1 MAALK
6 PGIAVAGWAPAVTA
20 DTSRTLSFANALNT
34 PILLNGDTLQTVDPV
49 SFCGESVPID
59 KMPVLRRWRQTLMAQ
74 RNQEE
79 CLFNIRKR
87 AAHFFP
93 IIEPILRRYNI
104 PADFKFIPIAESE
117 LINDCVSPRGA
128 SGYWQLMPGTA
139 RELGLKVGGDNDE
152 RYDLPKATV
161 AVCKHLRDLYKHLG
175 SWTLVAA
182 AYNGGISQIQSRMR
196 QQSQRSYYSLHLY
209 RETSHYL
216 FRVLAYKELLT
227 NPRKYKKILSANT
240 LAGLTRPLPRWAK
253 RMKTLPTKPADS
265 VAVLAAAG
273 ETNPTWGP
281 RADRTVLDTPSATE
295 QWLNKIMG
303 GFTNPADLDSRHAGF
318 PFNELMGMVVLRFK
332 RPRFLRKK
340 PGTGRRPMHLWEW
353 V

>member
-6 PGIAVAGWAPAVTA
+6 PGIALAGWLPAPTA
-20 DTSRTLSFANALNT
+20 DTSRTLSFGDALNT
-34 PILLNGDTLQTVDPV
+34 PKLLNGDTLQTVDPV
-49 SFCGESVPID
+49 SFCGETVPITQTS
-59 KMPVLRRWRQTLMAQ
+59 VLRRWRQTLMAQ
-74 RNQEE
+74 SNQEE

-104 PADFKFIPIAESE
+104 PSDFKFLPIAESE
-117 LINDCVSPRGA
+117 FINDCVSPRGA

-139 RELGLKVGGDNDE
+139 RELGLSVGGDNDE

-182 AYNGGISQIQSRMR
+182 AYNGGINQIQARMR
-196 QQSQRSYYSLHLY
+196 QQSQRSYYNLRLY
-209 RETSHYL
+209 RETSYYL

-227 NPRKYKKILSANT
+227 NPRRYKKILSSNALAN
-240 LAGLTRPLPRWAK
+240 LTRPLPRWN
-253 RMKTLPTKPADS
+253 KTVKPGSAQP
-265 VAVLAAAG
+265 VEAVLASVA

-281 RADRTVLDTPSATE
+281 RVDRTVLDTPSVTQ
-295 QWLNKIMG
+295 QWLEKIIAG
-303 GFTNPADLDSRHAGF
+303 LENPTGLDSRHAGF
-318 PFNELMGMVVLRFK
+318 PFNELMGIVVLRFK

-340 PGTGRRPMHLWEW
+340 PGTGRRLMHLWEW